1 MQWVAGAPLAPA
13 GVTGVEML
21 GSLNRGSSP
30 PMVDAVRWSSRAAAD
45 VLGAHHVGD
54 DVVFDGCHFDSR
66 TVRPGSLFVPVVAQ
80 RNGHDF
86 ISAAVAGGATAYL
99 SSTGPRLDVPAAC
112 IDVPDTVVALQ
123 QLAAA
128 SRAAFTGPVVGITGS
143 VGKTS
148 TKDFTAAALA
158 AAMRTHANTGSF
170 NNELGLPVTML
181 GAPDGTEALVVE
193 MGMRGFGQI
202 AQLCAIARP
211 NVAVVTKVSA
221 GHTELV
227 GSIDGVATAKAE
239 LIDALPS
246 VGVAILNADDER
258 VTRMSLRTEARVLTY
273 GFAGEVR
280 IERVVLDELA
290 RPSMQLGT
298 PWGRCTL
305 TLSASG
311 AHQGHNAVGALAVAL
326 SAGVALD
333 DAVNALARVQ
343 LTKWR
348 MEISRSANGA
358 LVINDAY
365 NANPESMCAA
375 LASLAATSVSGR
387 RIAVIGPMAEL
398 GDEHVAGHQAVVDV
412 ATRLGIELVAV
423 GTGDYGIDP
432 IDFDAA
438 KALIEHLGTH
448 DGVLVKASRSAGL
461 ERLLLP

>member
-1 MQWVAGAPLAPA
+1 
-13 GVTGVEML
+13 
-21 GSLNRGSSP
+21 
-30 PMVDAVRWSSRAAAD
+30 MVGAVRWSSRAAAD
-45 VLGAHHVGD
+45 VLGAKHVGD
-54 DVVFDGCHFDSR
+54 DAVFDGGDFDSR
-66 TVRPGSLFVPVVAQ
+66 SVRPGALFVPVVAQ
-80 RNGHDF
+80 RDGHDF
-86 ISAAVAGGATAYL
+86 ISAAVTRGATAYL
-99 SSTGPRLDVPAAC
+99 SSTGPRPDVPAAC
-112 IDVPDTVVALQ
+112 IEVPDTVVALQ

-128 SRAAFTGPVVGITGS
+128 SRVAFTGPVVGITGS

-158 AAMRTHANTGSF
+158 AAMRTHANAGSF

-202 AQLCAIARP
+202 DQLCAIARP

-221 GHTELV
+221 SHTELV
-227 GSIDGVATAKAE
+227 GSIDGVAIAKAE

-246 VGVAILNADDER
+246 VGVAILNADDKR
-258 VTRMSLRTEARVLTY
+258 VVAMSSRTDARVLTY

-280 IERVVLDELA
+280 IERIELDDVA
-290 RPSMQLGT
+290 RPSMHLGT
-298 PWGRCTL
+298 PWGRCVL
-305 TLSASG
+305 TLSVSG
-311 AHQGHNAVGALAVAL
+311 AHQGHNAAGALAVAL
-326 SAGVALD
+326 SAGVGLD
-333 DAVNALARVQ
+333 DALDALARVQ

-365 NANPESMCAA
+365 NANPESMGAA
-375 LASLAATSVSGR
+375 IASLAATSVTGR

-398 GDEHVAGHQAVVDV
+398 GDEHAAGHQAVVDV
-412 ATRLGIELVAV
+412 AERLGIELVAV
-423 GTGDYGIDP
+423 GTHDYGIDP

-438 KALIEHLGTH
+438 KSLIEQLDMH
-448 DGVLVKASRSAGL
+448 DAVLVKASRSAGF